1 MRAIFCLL
9 LLVAMP
15 LGANPIVVYPDGS
28 QYTLKDGE
36 RIYIQS
42 GHQEVFA
49 RPDFTNGNVYFTKKE
64 SLDTLDP
71 SASPTDGLE
80 PGSPEWCEA
89 YAPLLYS
96 TGYSFDD
103 QIYLR
108 ACTGG

>member
-1 MRAIFCLL
+1 MRVMFCLL
-9 LLVAMP
+9 LAFSMP
-15 LGANPIVVYPDGS
+15 LASNPIVVYPDGS

-49 RPDFTNGNVYFTKKE
+49 RA
-64 SLDTLDP
+64 DP
-71 SASPTDGLE
+71 SASPTDGLA

-96 TGYSFDD
+96 NGYSFDD
-103 QIYLR
+103 QLYLR
-108 ACTGG
+108 ACSGG

>member
-49 RPDFTNGNVYFTKKE
+49 RADYKNGNVYFTKKE
-64 SLDTLDP
+64 SLDTVDP
-71 SASPTDGLE
+71 TASPTDGLE
-80 PGSPEWCEA
+80 PGSAEWCDV
-89 YAPLLYS
+89 YVPYKY
-96 TGYSFDD
+96 GYTWED
-103 QIYLR
+103 QVYER
-108 ACTGG
+108 GCKG